1 MCRICIRQHDAIER
15 KPFSSAAQQQCQN
28 VEQLNWSTS
37 YSALIMHNKLS
48 TAAVY
53 WRFLTSQ
60 HFVWNWVM
68 KFVRTNT
75 KCLKGYEL
83 WNRYE
88 ISICNGKSWKLITLV
103 LWFSPK
109 LYIPSVTNTSK
120 KLLSTAI
127 LADEKWDCFW
137 QISL

>member
-53 WRFLTSQ
+53 EKPCSQLSFYNFLLLWPLFICTISNKWTNLYSITLFFSSYSRFVI
-60 HFVWNWVM
+60 HN
-68 KFVRTNT
+68 
-75 KCLKGYEL
+75 GYET
-83 WNRYE
+83 YE
-88 ISICNGKSWKLITLV
+88 IEAKTKNSTFGKENQTQSKIWKHQV
-103 LWFSPK
+103 VYQHW
-109 LYIPSVTNTSK
+109 
-120 KLLSTAI
+120 
-127 LADEKWDCFW
+127 E
-137 QISL
+137 